1 MLGEFFAAKEDE
13 IDEVL
18 DEGPFGRA
26 RPTVEAK
33 TVSSVSI
40 ATLGEILGAGSYDD
54 LFERVDGPQAA
65 SGESGIDR
73 VPDEVR
79 DALASADDLDAV
91 ADRWAATD
99 EMDDWQGSDVRD
111 VVRDLAVM
119 AQQARQTDQQI
130 WFWWSL

>member
-54 LFERVDGPQAA
+54 LFERVDGA
-65 SGESGIDR
+65 SGESGIEPESRPLSAAPSAGRITLTHARR
-73 VPDEVR
+73 VTTGEPGVHP
-79 DALASADDLDAV
+79 
-91 ADRWAATD
+91 
-99 EMDDWQGSDVRD
+99 
-111 VVRDLAVM
+111 
-119 AQQARQTDQQI
+119 
-130 WFWWSL
+130 